1 MQTDSNSPTHV
12 ASTHYPK
19 KLLIP
24 RPHRQKF
31 FLHFTLMTVLG
42 WVVGGIASIGL
53 ERSILGGLPP
63 ADSFHWVKILGNIVF
78 AIVFAADQALVLRR
92 YISGRLWIMATSA
105 GWLIA
110 NSIAFSWV
118 KYISAI
124 ARSFSEGISPELA
137 FIWGFLSTIAY
148 IFAGIWLGLCQ
159 WLVLQRYAKQAWWW
173 IFLPSVSFFLISI
186 FVWFL
191 SLVQDLIPEM
201 NRTPILYW
209 SEQTFTAII
218 LGVIPA
224 IGLCTLKRNSHRPP
238 KSSSSSTLTN
248 S

>member
-1 MQTDSNSPTHV
+1 MQTDSNNSNHV
-12 ASTHYPK
+12 ASTLHPG

-31 FLHFTLMTVLG
+31 FIQFTLMTVLG

-78 AIVFAADQALVLRR
+78 AVVFAADQALVLHR
-92 YISGRLWIMATSA
+92 YISGWLWILATSA

-118 KYISAI
+118 KYISSLAS
-124 ARSFSEGISPELA
+124 SFNAGVTPELV
-137 FIWGFLSTIAY
+137 FIWGVLSTISY
-148 IFAGIWLGLCQ
+148 ILAGIWLGLCQ
-159 WLVLQRYAKQAWWW
+159 WLVLQRYAKQVWWW
-173 IFLPSVSFFLISI
+173 IFLPSISFSLISI

-224 IGLCTLKRNSHRPP
+224 IGLCTLKTNSHRPT

>member
-12 ASTHYPK
+12 GATPHSG

-24 RPHRQKF
+24 RSHRQKF
-31 FLHFTLMTVLG
+31 FFQFTLMTVLG

-53 ERSILGGLPP
+53 EKSILGGLPP
-63 ADSFHWVKILGNIVF
+63 ADSFHWAKILGNIVF
-78 AIVFAADQALVLRR
+78 AVVFAADQALVLRR
-92 YISGRLWIMATSA
+92 YISGRLWILATSI

-110 NSIAFSWV
+110 NSVAIAWIN
-118 KYISAI
+118 YISSI
-124 ARSFSEGISPELA
+124 ANSFNQGVSPELA
-137 FIWGFLSTIAY
+137 FIWGFLSTFSY
-148 IFAGIWLGLCQ
+148 ILTGIWLGFCQ
-159 WLVLQRYAKQAWWW
+159 WLALRRYVKQAWLW

-186 FVWFL
+186 FVWLL
-191 SLVQDLIPEM
+191 SLVQDLIPEV

-224 IGLCTLKRNSHRPP
+224 IGLCTLKRNSHRPT
-238 KSSSSSTLTN
+238 KSSSSSTLSN

>member
-1 MQTDSNSPTHV
+1 MQTDSHSPTHV
-12 ASTHYPK
+12 ASTHYPR

-24 RPHRQKF
+24 RSHRQKF
-31 FLHFTLMTVLG
+31 FLQFTLMTVLG

-63 ADSFHWVKILGNIVF
+63 ADSFHWVKILGNIIF
-78 AIVFAADQALVLRR
+78 AVIFAADQALVLRR
-92 YISGRLWIMATSA
+92 YISGWLWIMATSA

-118 KYISAI
+118 NYISAI
-124 ARSFSEGISPELA
+124 ASSFSEGVSPELA
-137 FIWGFLSTIAY
+137 FIWGFLSTISY
-148 IFAGIWLGLCQ
+148 ILAGIWLGLCQ

-173 IFLPSVSFFLISI
+173 IFLPSVSFFWISI

-224 IGLCTLKRNSHRPP
+224 IGLCTLKRNSHRPSQ
-238 KSSSSSTLTN
+238 SSSSSTPTN

>member
-1 MQTDSNSPTHV
+1 MQTDSYRATRV
-12 ASTHYPK
+12 ASTPHPQ

-24 RPHRQKF
+24 RSHRQKF
-31 FLHFTLMTVLG
+31 FIQFTLMTVLG

-63 ADSFHWVKILGNIVF
+63 ADSFHWVKILGNILF
-78 AIVFAADQALVLRR
+78 AVVFAADQALVLRR
-92 YISGRLWIMATSA
+92 YIAGWRWVLATSI

-118 KYISAI
+118 RYISSLAS
-124 ARSFSEGISPELA
+124 SFIDGVPLELA
-137 FIWGFLSTIAY
+137 FIWGFLSTISY
-148 IFAGIWLGLCQ
+148 ILAGIWLGLCQ

-173 IFLPSVSFFLISI
+173 IFVPSISFFFISI

-224 IGLCTLKRNSHRPP
+224 IGLCTLKRNYRRPTQTST
-238 KSSSSSTLTN
+238 SSSLPN